1 MPWGKNEKGTPVYL
15 RNIIQLAVAFSVAEW
30 SQTWLVVVV
39 VVVAAAAAAVL
50 IAQELVRYVFL
61 SKRLTGLL
69 CRGGD
74 FRLATSFKQNV
85 KSQEKY

>member
-39 VVVAAAAAAVL
+39 VVAAAAAVL

-61 SKRLTGLL
+61 SKRLRGFL

-85 KSQEKY
+85 KRQEKY